1 MLDINVEPNLSVD
14 LKMDDNTKDSIDK
27 LVKPAYSLSQCIDDF
42 GYLCLGGIHK
52 KAEIKRIT
60 DQSEI
65 ESFRNQVN
73 KITEQIPLEDQIPPR
88 KSIIGP
94 ALQKAQF
101 YFEESEI
108 RDLFANLIANSIDI
122 NKSSKVHPAFPQI
135 IESLS
140 PLDAKLLT
148 LDFKTNFIA
157 PICKIRYQEGVPISS
172 DPLTNEPI
180 PTIPFASISNGI
192 TAFNNLFIPKNFICD
207 FNLLSSSIT
216 NLARVGLIRIEYG
229 SSLTDESAYLKF
241 LSNSIYLDCIEEAKQ
256 IEKDN
261 SSKDI
266 NNIFLIK
273 GIVETTPF
281 GEDFISVCC

>member
-27 LVKPAYSLSQCIDDF
+27 LVKPAYSLSQYIDDF

-135 IESLS
+135 IENLS
-140 PLDAKLLT
+140 PLDAHLLT
-148 LDFKTNFIA
+148 LCFKEETIW
-157 PICKIRYQEGVPISS
+157 PICEIRYKSTKQG
-172 DPLTNEPI
+172 LTVFKHLFMPPNF
-180 PTIPFASISNGI
+180 TGNY
-192 TAFNNLFIPKNFICD
+192 NLV
-207 FNLLSSSIT
+207 SSSIT
-216 NLARVGLIRIEYG
+216 NLSRIGLINTTYGISISDDTEY
-229 SSLTDESAYLKF
+229 DKF
-241 LSNSIYLDCIEEAKQ
+241 FTNPIYLDFLDKATNDLIAPDM
-256 IEKDN
+256 EKPAEI
-261 SSKDI
+261 SL
-266 NNIFLIK
+266 FK
-273 GIVETTPF
+273 GYVETTPF
-281 GEDFISVCC
+281 GDDFIFVCC